1 MDNILDTL
9 SIISTVILLIN
20 CILYFKSFPR
30 QEKAFKIFTGY
41 LFYIVI
47 IQVITIVLNR
57 LRIPNLFL
65 SHYYFIGQFI
75 ILSLFNYRLTQNKVK
90 RIVVRFTAM
99 VILIIVSLLFIN
111 DSKIYFRF
119 SVLEI
124 VLCSVPIII
133 YSVLYMFQSIAENK
147 KSLIF
152 VNSGIFIYMLCSTL
166 IFSSGNIMPNLDPSI
181 NVIIWKLNAY
191 IYLLYQILIFIEWY
205 KNFRKPKVAQ

>member
-1 MDNILDTL
+1 MNL
-9 SIISTVILLIN
+9 N
-20 CILYFKSFPR
+20 KFILYLGSFILMINLILHSR
-30 QEKAFKIFTGY
+30 SFKIRFGAFRIFCLY
-41 LFYIVI
+41 LLFAFILQLASHLWAEI
-47 IQVITIVLNR
+47 FKD
-57 LRIPNLFL
+57 NLFL

-75 ILSLFNYRLTQNKVK
+75 ILSLFYYRLTQNKVK
-90 RIVVRFTAM
+90 RIVVRFTAI

-111 DSKIYFRF
+111 DPKIYFRF

-181 NVIIWKLNAY
+181 NVIIWKLNEY
-191 IYLLYQILIFIEWY
+191 IFLLYQILIFVEWY
-205 KNFRKPKVAQ
+205 KHFRKPEVAQ